1 MNFTIDKNK
10 SLSIMQIVMAIFIAL
25 APVCIAA
32 TTAGVFAVGF
42 LFPALLLLRIKDT
55 EKIHISIYH
64 FVSFFLLFYSIIASF
79 WASNKEGHLIYLFV
93 LGTLIAFFSLA
104 IDYYDNSRNGIER
117 RMMYMLWVSGTL
129 CAFLNIAY
137 WIMYIVPI
145 AGKSSFSQGMGNHD
159 LLAVFMLLCIWSA
172 LFLIKGNSALRKHI
186 LVLCAVVMLFVFVM
200 AKSLIAWI
208 FMVLI
213 AVLYVIRKKSEKI
226 FWGSAFGA
234 LLIFEIISVLLL
246 SASSYGSFHS
256 DTFSYALKHLAG
268 LGGGF
273 ESAWP
278 MFSTQIP
285 TENVGAGLFLQLFAN
300 AGLVGIFCAVA
311 ICIFSIRHFV
321 KLKTIISLVEVFIT
335 EMIMTLPLSHS
346 PVPLLFWVGI
356 MAYNEFLSGKY
367 IKRAIIKNYMNKI
380 TCIITVV
387 CVIAATSFGHSLIR
401 NSADRKFEN
410 EAYNEAY
417 NLYAAAAGINIAD
430 SQSCYMAAKSLR
442 KGGEIEKNSEAAI
455 RLIDKAIRRDRKNPT
470 YTEEKAEIYY
480 ACKNHEMSAA
490 IYKEMAKSAIIS
502 GRYNLELVKS
512 LYQVMK
518 QNPKGS
524 SEAKRI
530 YEQIVEI
537 GKYTEELSY
546 RKEIN
551 DIADEALG
559 YTKGDFVGEKIGN

>member
-1 MNFTIDKNK
+1 MDKNK

-32 TTAGVFAVGF
+32 SSTGVFAVAF
-42 LFPALLLLRIKDT
+42 LFPALLLLRIKDMQ
-55 EKIHISIYH
+55 KIHISIYH
-64 FVSFFLLFYSIIASF
+64 FISMFLLFYSIIASF
-79 WASNKEGHLIYLFV
+79 WASNKEGHLIYLFM
-93 LGTLIAFFSLA
+93 LGALIAFFTLA
-104 IDYYDNSRNGIER
+104 IDYYENSRNGIER

-137 WIMYIVPI
+137 WIMYIVPV
-145 AGKSSFSQGMGNHD
+145 AGKSSFSQGMGNSD
-159 LLAVFMLLCIWSA
+159 LLAVFMLLCIWTA
-172 LFLIKGNSALRKHI
+172 LILVKGNSALRKHL
-186 LVLCAVVMLFVFVM
+186 LVVCVAAMFFVFVM

-208 FMVLI
+208 FIVVI
-213 AVLYVIRKKSEKI
+213 AFLYVIRKKSEKI
-226 FWGSAFGA
+226 FYGSALGA
-234 LLIFEIISVLLL
+234 LLIFETISILMLR
-246 SASSYGSFHS
+246 ASSYGIFHR
-256 DTFSYALKHLAG
+256 DTFSYALKHMAG

-278 MFSTQIP
+278 MFLTHP
-285 TENVGAGLFLQLFAN
+285 DAGNAGAGLFLQLFAN
-300 AGLVGIFCAVA
+300 AGPVGAFCAVA
-311 ICIFSIRHFV
+311 ICVFCILHFV
-321 KLKTIISLVEVFIT
+321 KLKTMTSLIEVFIT
-335 EMIMTLPLSHS
+335 AMIMTLPLSQS
-346 PVPLLFWVGI
+346 PVPLLLWVGI
-356 MAYNEFLSGKY
+356 MAYNECLSEKY
-367 IKRAIIKNYMNKI
+367 IKRAIIKKYIDKI
-380 TCIITVV
+380 TCIITVI
-387 CVIAATSFGHSLIR
+387 CIIAATSFAHSLIR
-401 NSADRKFEN
+401 NSGDRKFEN

-455 RLIDKAIRRDRKNPT
+455 RLIDKAIRRDRKNPA
-470 YTEEKAEIYY
+470 YTEEKAKIYY
-480 ACKNHEMSAA
+480 ACKNYEMSAA
-490 IYKEMAKSAIIS
+490 IYKEMAKSAIVS

-537 GKYTEELSY
+537 GRYTEELSY

-551 DIADEALG
+551 DIADEALS
-559 YTKGDFVGEKIGN
+559 YTKGDFVGEKIGD